1 MKKIKLLA
9 LALCIVAVTSCS
21 NRKETITIGIVTWPG
36 FCSAMVGQE
45 KGFFDENIRI
55 RHRILDDADARHAA
69 FRSGTLDIMISSI
82 DLFAM
87 ESVQGI
93 DGEILLITD
102 LSWGSDG
109 IVVREGI
116 NTASD
121 LKGKNIAF
129 ARATPSQFLLYNLL
143 LQSNVPFES
152 IQQTIVND
160 PSLAAHVFL
169 SGTVD
174 AAVTWE
180 PFLSDAKERMQGK
193 ILATSRDIP
202 NIVDILVVSRRLAQ
216 NEELLKAFID
226 GWLKSVDYIKANPD
240 EAKRIIARG
249 LNVTLDDIEGMMAG
263 LKFADRQMNIDFF
276 TTQKINEIYESAFNF
291 WQSQGMIDR
300 NAQMRKDIINK
311 TAMRYFNTIER

>member
-1 MKKIKLLA
+1 L
-9 LALCIVAVTSCS
+9 SC
-21 NRKETITIGIVTWPG
+21 NRKEETITIGIGTWAG

-45 KGFFDENIRI
+45 QGFFDEKIKI

-69 FRSGTLDIMISSI
+69 FRSGSLDIMISSI

-109 IVVREGI
+109 IVVKDEI
-116 NTASD
+116 NTVSD
-121 LKGKNIAF
+121 LKGRNIAF

-143 LQSNVPFES
+143 LENDVPFES

-169 SGTVD
+169 RGSVD

-180 PFLSDAKERMQGK
+180 PFLSDVKERRQGK

-202 NIVDILVVSRRLAQ
+202 NSIVDILVVSRRLAQ

-226 GWLKSVDYIKANPD
+226 GWLKSVDYIQENPD

-249 LNVTLDDIEGMMAG
+249 LNVTLEDIDGMMAG
-263 LKFADRQMNIDFF
+263 LKFADKQMNVDFF
-276 TTQKINEIYESAFNF
+276 TTQKINEIYESAFYF
-291 WQSQGMIDR
+291 WQTQGIIDR
-300 NAQMRKDIINK
+300 NAQIRKDIINK
-311 TAMRYFNTIER
+311 TAMRYFNTIEQ